1 MSCVVC
7 VIGCSEADL
16 ENIEDAGMSPASEEL
31 DPSTL
36 RPFGRYNVNWYNMR
50 IEKLV
55 NEGRVCIFCTLCIV
69 TFSQVFNS

>member
-1 MSCVVC
+1 
-7 VIGCSEADL
+7 
-16 ENIEDAGMSPASEEL
+16 MSPASEEL

-69 TFSQVFNS
+69 TFSQVFNSQLERRAFVNSLHFSEQYAL